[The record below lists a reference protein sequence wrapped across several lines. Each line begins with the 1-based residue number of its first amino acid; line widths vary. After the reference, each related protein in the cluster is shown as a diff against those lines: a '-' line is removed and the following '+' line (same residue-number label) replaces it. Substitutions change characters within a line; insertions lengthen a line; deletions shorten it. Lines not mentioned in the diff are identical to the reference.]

1 MANVY
6 EVKLSNGQSYTVTTE
21 EHHDNHSEE
30 RFKRILGD
38 ILKSST
44 STVIGGTIL
53 HFVLKRR

>member
-1 MANVY
+1 
-6 EVKLSNGQSYTVTTE
+6 VKLSNGQSYTVTTE

-38 ILKSST
+38 ILKNST